1 MRLVSELLP
10 AKIND
15 SVVDNHSSVNDRPLT
30 KGKATFELADFFKYS
45 SNEGFDL
52 VYDYT

>member
-1 MRLVSELLP
+1 MMQF
-10 AKIND
+10 ADND
-15 SVVDNHSSVNDRPLT
+15 SSVKEKPLA
-30 KGKATFELADFFKYS
+30 KGKATFELTDFFKYS